1 MAALLLYAYASGERS
16 SRVIE
21 RRSREDIA
29 FRIIAAGLAPDH
41 VTIARFRR
49 RHADALIG
57 LFSQVLGLCKRAGL
71 VRLGTV
77 AIDGTKVRANAS
89 KERFAPVAEAANLL
103 AEAEARDVAEEQLDP
118 GRQDALRGAS
128 GGGAP
133 AERRARFDQAAESLT
148 DDERPTPR
156 AAPPELPR
164 PKSNKAKGRQLAA
177 ERKASQNLTDPDSR
191 VMKARRGWVQGY
203 NAQVAVDENHVIV
216 ACDVSSAVN
225 DHRLLEPLVA
235 AARRETSAASD
246 RPPEF
251 IADSG
256 YWNGEAVERL
266 HAAGERL
273 LVPPNG
279 RPRTR
284 GVRRQLDRDQDDRDP
299 RRARHRA
306 PLSTPTSARR
316 ARHCP
321 REVQPPARSLP
332 AARTGRR
339 QARVGSRMHRAQPPP
354 PRASRL
360 IGP

>member
-1 MAALLLYAYASGERS
+1 
-16 SRVIE
+16 VIE

-57 LFSQVLGLCKRAGL
+57 LFSQVLGLCERAGL

-89 KERFAPVAEAANLL
+89 KERFAPAAEAANLL

-225 DHRLLEPLVA
+225 D
-235 AARRETSAASD
+235 
-246 RPPEF
+246 
-251 IADSG
+251 
-256 YWNGEAVERL
+256 
-266 HAAGERL
+266 
-273 LVPPNG
+273 
-279 RPRTR
+279 
-284 GVRRQLDRDQDDRDP
+284 
-299 RRARHRA
+299 
-306 PLSTPTSARR
+306 
-316 ARHCP
+316 
-321 REVQPPARSLP
+321 PAR
-332 AARTGRR
+332 AVGRR
-339 QARVGSRMHRAQPPP
+339 CATRDLG
-354 PRASRL
+354 
-360 IGP
+360 GE

>member
-1 MAALLLYAYASGERS
+1 M
-16 SRVIE
+16 IE

-225 DHRLLEPLVA
+225 DHRLLEPMVA
-235 AARRETSAASD
+235 AARRESRRRVATGVAARPSSSPTAATGTAKRSSGCTPGENACSCRPTAGRARAASGG
-246 RPPEF
+246 
-251 IADSG
+251 S
-256 YWNGEAVERL
+256 
-266 HAAGERL
+266 
-273 LVPPNG
+273 
-279 RPRTR
+279 
-284 GVRRQLDRDQDDRDP
+284 
-299 RRARHRA
+299 
-306 PLSTPTSARR
+306 STVTKMTEILAEPDTARR
-316 ARHCP
+316 YR
-321 REVQPPARSLP
+321 
-332 AARTGRR
+332 RR
-339 QARVGSRMHRAQPPP
+339 QALVEPVIAHVKCNRRLDRFLLRGQAGVRLEWALGCTAHNLHRLA
-354 PRASRL
+354 RA
-360 IGP
+360 G

>member
-284 GVRRQLDRDQDDRDP
+284 GVGGS
-299 RRARHRA
+299 
-306 PLSTPTSARR
+306 STVTKMTEILAEPDTARR
-316 ARHCP
+316 YR
-321 REVQPPARSLP
+321 
-332 AARTGRR
+332 RR
-339 QARVGSRMHRAQPPP
+339 QALVEPVIAHVKCNRRLDRFLLRGQAGVRLEWALGCTAHNLHRLA
-354 PRASRL
+354 RA
-360 IGP
+360 G